1 MTTDSIE
8 RAPRR
13 TRAVR
18 DNWEPDLR
26 TVLCVVAVVGAVT
39 AFCEDA
45 TLRLV
50 LWAFLG

>member
-1 MTTDSIE
+1 MTTDME
-8 RAPRR
+8 RVPRR
-13 TRAVR
+13 PSAVR
-18 DNWEPDLR
+18 AGWEPDFR
-26 TVLCVVAVVGAVT
+26 TVLCIAAVVGAVT

>member
-1 MTTDSIE
+1 MTTDSME
-8 RAPRR
+8 RVPRR
-13 TRAVR
+13 TSAVK
-18 DNWEPDLR
+18 WEPDFR
-26 TVLCVVAVVGAVT
+26 TVLCVAAVVGAVT

>member
-1 MTTDSIE
+1 MTTDSME

-13 TRAVR
+13 TRAS
-18 DNWEPDLR
+18 WEPDFQ
-26 TVLCVVAVVGAVT
+26 TVLCVAAVVGAVT